1 MSPWSNFEMVISG
14 VLFEDRH
21 DAGRKLAAQLE
32 NYRGSK
38 ALVLAI
44 PNGGVPVGMEL
55 AGALDAEFDVM
66 VCRKIPIPLAPEGGL
81 GAVSE
86 DGDVYLNEAAVKH
99 VGISQE
105 QIDYEA
111 SKVREDIK
119 KRSLLYRQ
127 PDRLP
132 LRMSGRTVIL
142 VDDGLASGITMTAA
156 VGVVRARRAGKIVA
170 AAPVASAFAVRHL
183 EGIADKVVACAVV
196 NPPRFY
202 VADYYRHWFDLS
214 DDEVVRYLD
223 KWRARQRPKFGTSG

>member
-1 MSPWSNFEMVISG
+1 MVISG

-21 DAGRKLAAQLE
+21 DAGRKLAAALE
-32 NYRGSK
+32 NYRGK
-38 ALVLAI
+38 LVLVLAI

-55 AGALDAEFDVM
+55 AAALDAEFGVM

-86 DGDVYLNEAAVKH
+86 DGEIYLNEAAVKH
-99 VGISQE
+99 VGVSPE

-111 SKVREDIK
+111 SKVREEIK

-127 PDRLP
+127 EERMP

-156 VGVVRARRAGKIVA
+156 VGTARARRAGKVIA
-170 AAPVASAFAVRHL
+170 AAPVASAYAAKHL
-183 EGIADKVVACAVV
+183 EGVADKVVACATV

-214 DDEVVRYLD
+214 DDEVVRYLEQ
-223 KWRARQRPKFGTSG
+223 WHARQRPKFGMEN